1 MLASARAQQSHTP
14 PDAQRVWRSAPYK
27 YGYLIE
33 AFNQIS
39 LICPISLIVNYNL
52 PSSPCPGSPAAKQ
65 TQTSITSS
73 SWPQRRTLQHRKT
86 WNHIHKLQRKIFIA
100 NQPMPFVHFI
110 KNLII
115 RITFQ
120 ILRCTTPLPSQPKL
134 QMCTPDN
141 VSTPGGDGEWAV
153 NERIDGV

>member
-27 YGYLIE
+27 YGHLIE

-52 PSSPCPGSPAAKQ
+52 PGSPCPGSPAAKQ
-65 TQTSITSS
+65 TQTSISSS
-73 SWPQRRTLQHRKT
+73 SWPQRRTLQHRRT
-86 WNHIHKLQRKIFIA
+86 WNHINKLQRKIFIA

-110 KNLII
+110 KKLDHKNH
-115 RITFQ
+115 FSN
-120 ILRCTTPLPSQPKL
+120 SQVHH
-134 QMCTPDN
+134 TSAF
-141 VSTPGGDGEWAV
+141 STKAADVHTRQRKYTWWGWRMGCQ
-153 NERIDGV
+153 